1 MLTDDGRCT
10 CEIKSRF
17 AMAKTAFNKKR
28 ALFTSTLD
36 LKKIEEETSKML
48 HLEHSFIW
56 CWNLDDSGSRSETL
70 GKFWNVVLEEDGKDE
85 LDRPCEKW
93 ISIT

>member
-1 MLTDDGRCT
+1 
-10 CEIKSRF
+10 
-17 AMAKTAFNKKR
+17 MAKTAFNKKR

-56 CWNLDDSGSRSETL
+56 C
-70 GKFWNVVLEEDGKDE
+70 
-85 LDRPCEKW
+85 
-93 ISIT
+93 